1 MGDEDFTRLP
11 DLASRRLG
19 GSVVYANDELFAE
32 RENLIKPEAPA
43 YSTYTFGHKGQ
54 VYDGW
59 ETRRRREPGHDEAI
73 VRLGAAGVVRGVV
86 VDTAFFKGNYPPEV
100 SVEGTGAEGYPS
112 PAELQEA
119 EWLSLV
125 PRSPV
130 KGDAQNPFPVAVPE
144 RCTHIRLSIY
154 PDGGV
159 ARLRVHG
166 EVVPDPRFLT
176 TGGLDLAALANGGVV
191 TGCSNMFYSS
201 PTNLIS
207 PGDARV
213 MGEGW
218 ETARRRDDGNDW
230 VEFGL
235 AGPGVVRLA
244 EIDTRYFVGN
254 APGWASLRGRD
265 GRAGSDDPAA
275 WTELLPR
282 TRLQPDT
289 RHLFRLPATT
299 EVTGVRLDVFPDGGL
314 ARVRLYGDLSA
325 QGLAELGLRWLNSL
339 PPAQARQ
346 VLPTCC
352 TSRAWVERMAAGRP
366 YPDVDALLKASDR
379 AVWELDRDG
388 LVEAL
393 TAHPRIGQRAAGSST
408 EAVWSRQ
415 EQASVGDAA
424 AEVRAALRE
433 GNRAYEERFGHVFLI
448 CASGRSA
455 EEMLAALRE
464 RLGNDPATEWGVVA
478 EELRQITRLRLE
490 RLLQP

>member
-1 MGDEDFTRLP
+1 MGDDFTRLP

-19 GSVVYANDELFAE
+19 GSVIAANDELFAE

-43 YSTYTFGHKGQ
+43 YQTYTFGHKGQ

-59 ETRRRREPGHDEAI
+59 ETRRRREPGHDHAI

-100 SVEGTGAEGYPS
+100 AVEATGVEGYPS
-112 PAELQEA
+112 PAELEEA
-119 EWLSLV
+119 EWLPLV

-130 KGDAQNPFPVAVPE
+130 KGDAQNPFPVEASP
-144 RCTHIRLSIY
+144 RCTHVRLSIY

-166 EVVPDPRFLT
+166 EVVPDPRFLA
-176 TGGLDLAALANGGVV
+176 TGTLDLAALVNGGVV

-230 VEFGL
+230 VELRL

-244 EIDTRYFVGN
+244 ELDTRYFVGN
-254 APGWASLRGRD
+254 APGWASLRGT
-265 GRAGSDDPAA
+265 AGPSSPGSAPAA

-289 RHLFRLPATT
+289 LHLFRLPAAG
-299 EVTGVRLDVFPDGGL
+299 EVTGVRLDVFPDGGM
-314 ARVRLYGDLSA
+314 ARVRLYGELSP
-325 QGLAELGLRWLNSL
+325 QGLAGLGLRWLNSL
-339 PPAQARQ
+339 PATQARQ
-346 VLPTCC
+346 VL
-352 TSRAWVERMAAGRP
+352 EREGGLSPAEAEELVAGRP
-366 YPDVDALLKASDR
+366 VGDPGAL
-379 AVWELDRDG
+379 
-388 LVEAL
+388 
-393 TAHPRIGQRAAGSST
+393 P
-408 EAVWSRQ
+408 EAV
-415 EQASVGDAA
+415 
-424 AEVRAALRE
+424 
-433 GNRAYEERFGHVFLI
+433 
-448 CASGRSA
+448 RS
-455 EEMLAALRE
+455 LVS
-464 RLGNDPATEWGVVA
+464 PS
-478 EELRQITRLRLE
+478 
-490 RLLQP
+490 